1 MTAVRRA
8 AFVLCAALASAATAR
23 PQISTIAL
31 QQRPA
36 AEVAE
41 VLKPLLAPQESVSGD
56 GYTLILN
63 VEPSRLDDL
72 RATIATLDRAPRQLR
87 ISVRQQLAT
96 DDRMTRG
103 GVVANVGDGRSRVIV
118 GAPDAGSGASARYG
132 GVGVYGADPQG
143 RQRDSTEQTVLALE
157 GRPAHIAV
165 GLDAPIDGTCENG
178 YGERQPCTEYRDVS
192 TGFDVLARLDGTGV
206 MLDVSPQAQH
216 LTRNGMV
223 AFAAAQTQLHG
234 PLGQWIEVGGV
245 VSSAGESEDDVLA
258 STARRSRSARR
269 IAIKVELVP

>member
-1 MTAVRRA
+1 MKGVRRVA
-8 AFVLCAALASAATAR
+8 LIACALLASGAAAR
-23 PQISTIAL
+23 PQITTVAL
-31 QQRPA
+31 RQRPA
-36 AEVAE
+36 AEVAQ
-41 VLKPLLAPQESVSGD
+41 VLKPLLAPHESVTGD

-63 VEPSRLDDL
+63 VEPGRLDDL

-87 ISVRQQLAT
+87 IRVRQQLAT

-118 GAPDAGSGASARYG
+118 GAPDAGSGANARYG

-165 GLDAPIDGTCENG
+165 GLDAPFDSTCENSD
-178 YGERQPCTEYRDVS
+178 GERQPCTEYRDVS
-192 TGFDVLARLDGTGV
+192 TGFDVLARLDATGV
-206 MLDVSPQAQH
+206 ALDISPQAQQ
-216 LTRNGMV
+216 LTRDGMV
-223 AFAAAQTQLHG
+223 AFAAAQTQLRG
-234 PLGQWIEVGGV
+234 PLGQWIEVGSV
-245 VSSAGESEDDVLA
+245 LSSAGESEDDVLA